1 MGSKTGNDC
10 IADEIYEKLKKS
22 IINLEIE
29 PGQPLTESAL
39 TKSLGVSRTPIR
51 EALHMLERDQLV
63 ERSHNK
69 GYIARG
75 ISEQD
80 MSEIFEVRAVLESW
94 LAGKAAEEIS
104 DENLAVIDTCL
115 KQAKALYDEGR
126 PEESDAKSNEIHDII
141 AFVVNNRWGNKTID
155 MLTNFTTTY
164 KKLAA
169 MQTGQIERAF
179 REHQL
184 IFEALKA
191 HDPQLA
197 SQRMMEHI
205 GNSRKAIQVACQNR
219 TYRLK

>member
-10 IADEIYEKLKKS
+10 IADEIYVKLKKS

-39 TKSLGVSRTPIR
+39 TKSLGASRTPIR

-94 LAGKAAEEIS
+94 LAGKAAQEIS
-104 DENLAVIDTCL
+104 EENLEVIDTCL
-115 KQAKALYDEGR
+115 QQAKALYEEGR
-126 PEESDAKSNEIHDII
+126 LEESDAKSNEIHNII
-141 AFVVNNRWGNKTID
+141 AFVVNNRWGSRTID

-169 MQTGQIERAF
+169 MQKGQIERAYN
-179 REHQL
+179 EHQL

-191 HDPQLA
+191 HNSELA
-197 SQRMMEHI
+197 SRRMVEHI
-205 GNSRKAIQVACQNR
+205 QNTRKAIQTACQNR
-219 TYRLK
+219 TYRPR

>member
-1 MGSKTGNDC
+1 MGSRTGNDC

-141 AFVVNNRWGNKTID
+141 AFVVNNRWGNKTIN

-179 REHQL
+179 KEHQL

-191 HDPQLA
+191 HDSRLA

-205 GNSRKAIQVACQNR
+205 GNTRKAIQAACQNR
-219 TYRLK
+219 TYHLK